1 MSEKVDKLITDGLA
15 EGYAGTKKPDK
26 IQRAEFGGKANDY
39 ISPESGHYHDEWF
52 ADDNGGGQELVV
64 IGDEQ
69 ATRVYGGGVIPV
81 EELQKLGLTTKDVIS
96 RLITSVKELGEKTRL
111 HEPCSF
117 QLPDGWEYEYTLLKK
132 SDEVP
137 LTIGYES
144 IRYNGREVFAH
155 GHIIS
160 PIK

>member
-1 MSEKVDKLITDGLA
+1 MSERVDKLITDGLV
-15 EGYAGTKKPDK
+15 EGYVGTKKPDV
-26 IQRAEFGGKANDY
+26 IQRAGFRGKAHDY
-39 ISPESGHYHDEWF
+39 LGPEGGHCHDEWF

-69 ATRVYGGGVIPV
+69 ATRLYGGGVIPV

-96 RLITSVKELGEKTRL
+96 RLITSVNELKGRTRL
-111 HEPCSF
+111 HEPCSL
-117 QLPDGWEYEYTLLKK
+117 QLPDGWDYGYTLLKK
-132 SDEVP
+132 SEEVP

-160 PIK
+160 PVK

>member
-1 MSEKVDKLITDGLA
+1 MSERVDKLITDGLV
-15 EGYAGTKKPDK
+15 EGYAGIKKPDK
-26 IQRAEFGGKANDY
+26 IQRAEFEGKSNDY
-39 ISPESGHYHDEWF
+39 TSPEGGHYHDEWF
-52 ADDNGGGQELVV
+52 ADDNGGGQELAQ

-81 EELQKLGLTTKDVIS
+81 EELQKIGLTTKDVIAIL
-96 RLITSVKELGEKTRL
+96 RTSVNELKGRTRL
-111 HEPCSF
+111 HEPCSV
-117 QLPDGWEYEYTLLKK
+117 QLPDGWNYEYTLLKK
-132 SDEVP
+132 SDEVL

>member
-1 MSEKVDKLITDGLA
+1 MSERIDKLITDGLV

-26 IQRAEFGGKANDY
+26 IQRAEFSGKANDY
-39 ISPESGHYHDEWF
+39 ISPEGGHYHDEWF
-52 ADDNGGGQELVV
+52 ADDNGGGQELVL
-64 IGDEQ
+64 IGEEQ

-96 RLITSVKELGEKTRL
+96 RLRTSVNELKDKTRL
-111 HEPCSF
+111 HEPCSL
-117 QLPDGWEYEYTLLKK
+117 QLPDGWDYEYTLLKK

-160 PIK
+160 PVK